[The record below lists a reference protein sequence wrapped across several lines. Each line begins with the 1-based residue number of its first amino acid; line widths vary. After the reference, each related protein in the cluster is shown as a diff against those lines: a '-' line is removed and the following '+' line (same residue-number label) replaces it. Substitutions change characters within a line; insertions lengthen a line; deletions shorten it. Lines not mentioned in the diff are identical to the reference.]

1 MRFSRSGSM
10 AVIMLLLMLMG
21 SMMVQQNEACRLLGE
36 ESWARQGSLLLQ
48 GLQKG
53 PVRPPGNGCS
63 YTGGGGAPCT
73 TTRNFAAGHAVGVAP
88 PNAYPNGLPRFG
100 VTTDIKRM
108 VQS

>member
-10 AVIMLLLMLMG
+10 AVIMLLFMG

-36 ESWARQGSLLLQ
+36 EAWARQGLLPLQ
-48 GLQKG
+48 ALQKG
-53 PVRPPGNGCS
+53 TVRPPGNGCS

-73 TTRNFAAGHAVGVAP
+73 GTRKFAAGRTVGVAP

-100 VTTDIKRM
+100 VAADIKQV

>member
-1 MRFSRSGSM
+1 MTFSRSGAM
-10 AVIMLLLMLMG
+10 AVIMLLLMG

-36 ESWARQGSLLLQ
+36 EARALQ
-48 GLQKG
+48 GLLPLQALQKG

-73 TTRNFAAGHAVGVAP
+73 TARKFAASHAMGVAP
-88 PNAYPNGLPRFG
+88 PNADPNGLPRFG
-100 VTTDIKRM
+100 VEADIKQV